1 MWKQQRNG
9 LRSRG
14 GKNLKCFAEGQK
26 ITLGKVFL
34 CREPTF
40 GSRQSSRFAER
51 PTTRISAKVTAVR
64 ACQQVTA
71 LCRGP
76 HNAEQQRCFCR
87 VSAYAE
93 SSALGKKFVWRVL
106 LSAENLALGKGYLC
120 RVFYC
125 AEGGPRL
132 IFSLPSARIFALGK
146 IVIRAFIWPS
156 ECC

>member
-93 SSALGKKFVWRVL
+93 SSALGKIFK
-106 LSAENLALGKGYLC
+106 NLALGKGYLC

-125 AEGGPRL
+125 AEGGPRQ
-132 IFSLPSARIFALGK
+132 IFSLPSARIFALSK
-146 IVIRAFIWPS
+146 IVIRAFI
-156 ECC
+156 